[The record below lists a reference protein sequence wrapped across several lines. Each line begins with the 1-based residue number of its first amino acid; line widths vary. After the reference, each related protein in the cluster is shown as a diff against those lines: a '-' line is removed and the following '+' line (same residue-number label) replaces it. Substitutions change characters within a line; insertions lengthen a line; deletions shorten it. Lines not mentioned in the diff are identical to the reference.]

1 VPRNRA
7 STARLAVLGSSVQR
21 SAPASYPSRATTA
34 LRRRVVMGVLVLVSL
49 TLITVYFRESPGGAL
64 HQGQSAGVTV
74 LRPFEVGAERVVRPF
89 RDLYGW
95 FASLVHA
102 RSENKRLQIEVDR
115 LRQLYVASESALYE
129 NARLRALL
137 HYKDTA
143 AYPKDYKPVNA
154 RVISRPPSQ
163 FDQQVVISAGSQD
176 GVHLHDP
183 VVTADGLV
191 GEVTKVVAR
200 AAQVTLLTDQESA
213 VAAIDL
219 TGASGL
225 IRHGHGTGSSLILDR
240 VTKDQV
246 VRTDDVILTAG
257 TIAGGLASL
266 YPKGIPIGI
275 VTSVGQTDTDLYK
288 QIQVAPFVDFSELD
302 SVAVLVSKR
311 PLPRLP

>member
-7 STARLAVLGSSVQR
+7 SSPRLAVLGSSVQR
-21 SAPASYPSRATTA
+21 SAPPSYPSRSTTA
-34 LRRRVVMGVLVLVSL
+34 LKRRLVMGILVLVSL
-49 TLITVYFRESPGGAL
+49 MLITVYFRESPGGGL
-64 HQGQSAGVTV
+64 HRTQSVGVTV

-89 RDLYGW
+89 RDLYGY
-95 FASLVHA
+95 FAGLVHA
-102 RSENKRLQIEVDR
+102 KSENDRLQAEVDR

-129 NARLRALL
+129 NARFRALL
-137 HYKDTA
+137 HYQDTA
-143 AYPKDYKPVNA
+143 AFPKDYELLNA

-163 FDQQVVISAGSQD
+163 FDQQIVISAGS
-176 GVHLHDP
+176 GNGIRLHDP
-183 VVTADGLV
+183 VVTSDGLV
-191 GEVTKVVAR
+191 GEVTKVVSR

-213 VAAIDL
+213 VAAIDV

-225 IRHGHGTGSSLILDR
+225 IRHGHGSGNSLILDR

-246 VRTDDVILTAG
+246 VYENDVVLTAG
-257 TIAGGLASL
+257 TIAGGLRSL
-266 YPKGIPIGI
+266 YPKGIPIGV

-288 QIQVAPFVDFSELD
+288 QIQVAPFVDFSSLD